1 MARKIFT
8 LIRLTIDL
16 LNAARPYFNRLF
28 RKKALAPLAA
38 QPAPSPMTDLSRWQ
52 PPESARP
59 YIALISTVERR
70 HGIPH
75 NLLAR
80 LLHQESRYRPDI
92 IDGRVKSRVGAAGIA
107 QVMPLTASSPGYGA
121 PRLSDPLDPFEAI
134 PWAGSYLS
142 GLYKSSGDWR
152 KALAA
157 YNYGMGNVNR
167 AIKSAGENWLRQMPT
182 ETKNYVIEIA
192 QDVPRLTKKNV

>member
-1 MARKIFT
+1 MAGHIFKF
-8 LIRLTIDL
+8 LRVAVEL
-16 LNAARPYFNRLF
+16 LNAARPYFERLS
-28 RKKALAPLAA
+28 RKKAPAPVAA
-38 QPAPSPMTDLSRWQ
+38 QPVTDLTRWQ

-59 YIALISTVERR
+59 YVALISTVERQ

-80 LLHQESRYRPDI
+80 LLYQESRYRPDI

-107 QVMPLTASSPGYGA
+107 QVMPLTASSPGYGT
-121 PRLSDPLDPFEAI
+121 PPLKNPLDPFEAI
-134 PWAGSYLS
+134 PWAGSYLA
-142 GLYKSSGDWR
+142 GLYKSSGDWK

-167 AIKSAGENWLRQMPT
+167 AIKSNGEKWLQRMPT
-182 ETKNYVIEIA
+182 ETRNYVTEIA
-192 QDVPRLTKKNV
+192 RDVPRLQKASV